1 MRLTDNRIIL
11 EEQRM
16 KKHSL
21 WAAAF
26 LLTLML
32 VGVTLVTTIT
42 GQADQSVDSQL
53 LDESFEFKTGGT
65 LKVENLTG
73 AIQVEV
79 WAEELVHVAAKKVTT
94 TGQPLM
100 RNEVA
105 FLHTKSVFTVKTT
118 PVDNSRIDLQIFV
131 PRNTSLRI
139 NSDTGQV
146 DIRGAVA
153 SVLVETKTGSI
164 TLATPASQ
172 VADLALTTLQGT
184 IRAQA
189 LPIDFYVPPTPKVIQ
204 GKLGGGGNPIILRS
218 KEGNIQLDLLDQEV
232 DKGIDI
238 IPASP
243 PQSSSSD
250 RNLAGNTGMYG
261 NAEPPR
267 NRAKSRSTPPPST
280 APNDAPYSYGGSTS
294 GSLGQRRNTTGN
306 DDVDNSVNN
315 TTDVFGTGQNTDGGS
330 SDLSLNGVGKQKTN
344 SNTGSQGG
352 LGVRIIPPPGQGSA
366 GRNAKGNSKNNND
379 DFDKRKDN
387 NGKTQLGSVFGSGQ
401 GTIGRSNDVSLNGVG
416 QQQSNNDNDLQGGLG
431 VKIIPPPGGRNS
443 GNANRAANDEDNN
456 PTVTK
461 QPPLQR
467 RKKDQKGQS
476 ISAPDTDDNADFPP
490 ARPDVDGALSG
501 IGSDPLNEKI
511 SEKVTK
517 PPATN
522 NDANARNDDGAN
534 ASDNT
539 NDNSNNDRDRGSRD
553 SQPNLR
559 RGKNTDTTTNANQE
573 DDGVIRID
581 TNLVNL
587 NVSVLDRGGRA
598 ITSLKEGSFQIFEDG
613 VQQQISHFQSVNSP
627 FNLVLLIDL
636 SGSIIDKIDIV
647 RRAALRFIEATRPED
662 KVAIVA
668 FTRSVF
674 VVSDLTNDRELLR
687 QRLQYMNAARGGTA
701 FYESMWFTLD
711 QIVKPVNNERNA
723 IVLLSDGVDN
733 AISFTYP
740 IRSRVSYEQVLR
752 KAQETNVLIFP
763 VYLDTESENVS
774 QGIEQPESYEIARK
788 QLTTL
793 AELTGGVYFR
803 AARVENLEGVYEKVA
818 ADLRTLYSVA
828 YYPSNT
834 VRDGGWRKL
843 KVKVNLPDVAVRTRR
858 GYYAK

>member
-1 MRLTDNRIIL
+1 
-11 EEQRM
+11 M
-16 KKHSL
+16 KKHSW
-21 WAAAF
+21 WAIVC
-26 LLTLML
+26 LLTLIM
-32 VGVTLVTTIT
+32 VGMSLTPPVTVM
-42 GQADQSVDSQL
+42 GRADQAVDAQL

-79 WAEELVHVAAKKVTT
+79 WAEELVHIAAKKVVPL
-94 TGQPLM
+94 GQSGQVLA
-100 RNEVA
+100 RNEVS
-105 FLHTKSVFTVKTT
+105 FLHNKSIFTVKTSPT
-118 PVDNSRIDLQIFV
+118 DNSRIDLQIFV

-153 SVLVETKTGSI
+153 SVLVETKSGSI
-164 TLATPASQ
+164 NLATPASQ
-172 VADLALTTLQGT
+172 AADLALTTLQGT
-184 IRAQA
+184 IRTQA
-189 LPIDFYVPPTPKVIQ
+189 LPIDFYVPPTPKAVQ
-204 GKLGGGGNPIILRS
+204 GKLGPGGNPIILRS
-218 KEGNIQLDLLDQEV
+218 KEGNIQLDLLEQEV
-232 DKGIDI
+232 DKGVDI

-250 RNLAGNTGMYG
+250 RNLAGNVGIYG

-267 NRAKSRSTPPPST
+267 NRANSRPA
-280 APNDAPYSYGGSTS
+280 APRNDVPYSYGGRTG
-294 GSLGQRRNTTGN
+294 GSLSQDRDSKNNRVANRGN
-306 DDVDNSVNN
+306 NNIDDQDFDSPNNN
-315 TTDVFGTGQNTDGGS
+315 TTDVFGAGQNTDDNNN
-330 SDLSLNGVGKQKTN
+330 DLGLGGVGRQKN
-344 SNTGSQGG
+344 NRNTGTQGG
-352 LGVRIIPPPGQGSA
+352 LGVRIIPPPGQGNA
-366 GRNAKGNSKNNND
+366 NAKSNNANSKNNKDND
-379 DFDKRKDN
+379 DQPVGRQKDR
-387 NGKTQLGSVFGSGQ
+387 NGNTQLGSVFGSGQ
-401 GTIGRSNDVSLNGVG
+401 GTVGRSNDASLNGVNR
-416 QQQSNNDNDLQGGLG
+416 QKTDSNNDIQGGLG
-431 VKIIPPPGGRNS
+431 VRIIPPPGSPTSAPRSTPRN
-443 GNANRAANDEDNN
+443 NDDNSL
-456 PTVTK
+456 TK

-467 RKKDQKGQS
+467 RKKDKTNAS
-476 ISAPDTDDNADFPP
+476 PTTDATVDNDVAVDMAPP
-490 ARPDVDGALSG
+490 ADPPDVDGALSG
-501 IGSDPLNEKI
+501 IGSDPLADKAALN
-511 SEKVTK
+511 TK
-517 PPATN
+517 PTTN
-522 NDANARNDDGAN
+522 NAAPTDSSNREAADN
-534 ASDNT
+534 ASPAN
-539 NDNSNNDRDRGSRD
+539 
-553 SQPNLR
+553 QPNLR
-559 RGKNTDTTTNANQE
+559 RGKSADAPVNNNQD

-598 ITSLKEGSFQIFEDG
+598 ITNLKETNFQVFEDG
-613 VQQQISHFQSVNSP
+613 VQQQVSHFQSVNSP

-662 KVAIVA
+662 KVAVVA

-711 QIVKPVNNERNA
+711 QIIKPVNNERNA
-723 IVLLSDGVDN
+723 VVLLSDGVDN

-763 VYLDTESENVS
+763 VYLDTEAENVS
-774 QGIEQPESYEIARK
+774 QGIEQAESYEIARK
-788 QLTTL
+788 QLTML

-828 YYPSNT
+828 YYPSNA
-834 VRDGGWRKL
+834 VRDGSWRKL